1 MSDSLPTIRSRAEFL
16 AAIRWGFAHADA
28 QAARRIVCVDPD
40 FADWPLDE
48 PALLD
53 ALTAWLKRPQRKLV
67 LLAAS
72 YDEVPRRHPRFVAW
86 RTNWAHAVEAVSPVE
101 RIELPTLLLDDGDLS
116 VQLIDRTHW
125 RGRVE
130 TDRRSA
136 RSWRDEVDAVLQR
149 CEPALP
155 VYRLGL

>member
-1 MSDSLPTIRSRAEFL
+1 MNDSLPTITSRAEFA

-67 LLAAS
+67 LLAAD

-86 RTNWAHAVEAVSPVE
+86 RASWAHAVDTFSPAE
-101 RIELPTLLLDDGDLS
+101 HIELPTLLLDDGDLS
-116 VQLIDRTHW
+116 VQLVDRTHW

-136 RSWRDEVDAVLQR
+136 CLWRDEVDAVLQR
-149 CEPALP
+149 CEPAFP